1 MHNPRDKP
9 WIEHAINPNQPVVF
23 LDTDSKGWL
32 EADGISSGAGGPVN
46 TSEASMVQSLVLSLS
61 GGGING
67 SSIGVITPFRSQVSC
82 LLSLDEPMVDNII
95 FNLTF
100 LLPRSYDC

>member
-1 MHNPRDKP
+1 M
-9 WIEHAINPNQPVVF
+9 F

-46 TSEASMVQSLVLSLS
+46 NSEASIIQQLVLSLS
-61 GGGING
+61 CGGIND

-82 LLSLDEPMVDNII
+82 
-95 FNLTF
+95 F
-100 LLPRSYDC
+100 LYVFEASR